1 MPIKK
6 SLQSILSVLLTVCMI
21 VAFSNCTNDT
31 TSKSDDTV
39 SVVESLDGSDAFAV
53 SGEADT
59 ESENSADVSS
69 ENTSSAK
76 ADSSKTE
83 SSKESAK
90 IIPNEKAAV
99 PLKEKATAQG
109 FQLKSVP
116 KYGKSPYAVINDNT
130 PYFTTADRTVKSFEK
145 YSPLDKL
152 GRCGVAYACV
162 GKDLMPTEER
172 GAIGQVKPSG
182 WQLAKYDCV
191 SGKYL
196 YNRCH
201 LIGYQLTAENANEC
215 NLITGTRYLNVDG
228 MLPFENMVADYVKE
242 TKNHVLYRVTPIFEG
257 NNLVAAGVLME
268 AYSVEDGGDDICFNV
283 FCYNVQPGI
292 TINYADGTS
301 KLNGAAATT
310 SSQSSSSK
318 VTSSTSSKVTSSKT
332 SSTATSSKTASSTT
346 SKTSSTTT
354 TPSSNAKYIV
364 NISKSSMKFHY
375 PTCGS
380 VSQMKESNKR
390 ATNESRESL
399 ISQGYSPCQKC
410 NP

>member
-1 MPIKK
+1 MKK
-6 SLQSILSVLLTVCMI
+6 KRFLKPLIIGVSILLALGIIGSI
-21 VAFSNCTNDT
+21 GD
-31 TSKSDDTV
+31 SDDTKNA
-39 SVVESLDGSDAFAV
+39 S
-53 SGEADT
+53 SGASKSSIST
-59 ESENSADVSS
+59 VAQESEASVDSDIVQAESTLDTSS
-69 ENTSSAK
+69 ENISSAK
-76 ADSSKTE
+76 TE
-83 SSKESAK
+83 SVKEPAK

-99 PLKEKATAQG
+99 PLKEKAPSIG
-109 FQLKSVP
+109 FQLKNVP
-116 KYGKSPYAVINDNT
+116 KYSKSPYTVINDNT

-145 YSPLDKL
+145 YSALDKL

-242 TKNHVLYRVTPIFEG
+242 TNNHVLYRVTPIFEST
-257 NNLVAAGVLME
+257 NLVATGVLME
-268 AYSVEDGGDDICFNV
+268 AYSVEDGGDGICFNV

-399 ISQGYSPCQKC
+399 ISQGYSPCKNC